1 MNHWFGVM
9 CNVDAQ
15 VIALHFFE
23 NRLNGTF
30 SETLRD
36 LKHLKHLT
44 ITNGE
49 REYEG
54 RPNNNANTFK
64 ETLVELWNLK
74 NLEEINMQWMELNS
88 VIEPDILNL
97 KKLRNLNFAYNKMV
111 GGIPDSE
118 EWALFT

>member
-30 SETLRD
+30 SDTLRD

-54 RPNNNANTFK
+54 RPNINANTFK

-74 NLEEINMQWMELNS
+74 NLEEINM
-88 VIEPDILNL
+88 
-97 KKLRNLNFAYNKMV
+97 
-111 GGIPDSE
+111 
-118 EWALFT
+118 